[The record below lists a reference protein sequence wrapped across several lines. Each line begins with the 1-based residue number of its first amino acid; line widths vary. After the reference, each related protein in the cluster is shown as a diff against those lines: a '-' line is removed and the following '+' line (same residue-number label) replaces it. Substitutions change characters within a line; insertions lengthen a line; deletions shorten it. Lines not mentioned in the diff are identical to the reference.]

1 MKRASSCASEAA
13 PASGAADDGLAAAGS
28 ATPFNP
34 SAAPDARAHFINK
47 RRSSGRPA
55 CPFAKSST
63 SNAQSIL
70 NPSATFRLY
79 LDERNLLNVI
89 RAQPVVA
96 IGRGR
101 NVVRRAILGL
111 QRLPLLFGALALDDL
126 PARVVERDRISGDQQ
141 GVRIPAVLRFVAR
154 PALVHRC

>member
-1 MKRASSCASEAA
+1 MKRASSCASEAV

-34 SAAPDARAHFINK
+34 NAAPDARAHRINE

-55 CPFAKSST
+55 FSFAKFST
-63 SNAQSIL
+63 SNSHNIL
-70 NPSATFRLY
+70 NPSATFRLH

-101 NVVRRAILGL
+101 NIVRRALLGL

-126 PARVVERDRISGDQQ
+126 PA
-141 GVRIPAVLRFVAR
+141 
-154 PALVHRC
+154 CM